1 MKGRVE
7 PGLFDV
13 RIFDVRIFDV
23 RIAVRTKWR
32 DGRA

>member
-1 MKGRVE
+1 MKGRAE

-13 RIFDVRIFDV
+13 GIFDV

-32 DGRA
+32 DGST

>member
-1 MKGRVE
+1 MKGRAE

-23 RIAVRTKWR
+23 RISVRTKWR
-32 DGRA
+32 DGST